1 MEDKV
6 NTHVSGSVVDNISR
20 AVWIRRTGCLPCTL
34 GSWTKQDGDTARA
47 SVTRR
52 LLRTMVDNCNTMNI
66 SNEVAD

>member
-6 NTHVSGSVVDNISR
+6 NAHVSGSVVDNISR
-20 AVWIRRTGCLPCTL
+20 EIQIGRTGCSPCTL

-52 LLRTMVDNCNTMNI
+52 LLRTMVDNCNTVNI
-66 SNEVAD
+66 SNKVTN